1 MNRSKSG
8 FVAAALVALW
18 PYGQGAV
25 GQDKQGIEAQSLQ
38 AQSAGNAPAAEKSD
52 PVENPP
58 KVTNDD
64 GDTESE
70 FAPWD
75 E

>member
-1 MNRSKSG
+1 MKI
-8 FVAAALVALW
+8 
-18 PYGQGAV
+18 
-25 GQDKQGIEAQSLQ
+25 IEPLENE
-38 AQSAGNAPAAEKSD
+38 SAKTAAEKSD